1 MEYQKLH
8 RFILFV
14 LLLEGKSNL
23 KYNFLRILLGK
34 RTASVFYFKTLFSKC
49 DNATFQYYCSLFRE
63 KINDDFFVD
72 VELDA
77 YKMLTGNIKE

>member
-34 RTASVFYFKTLFSKC
+34 RIASVFYFKTLFSKC
-49 DNATFQYYCSLFRE
+49 DNATFQYYCNLFRE
-63 KINDDFFVD
+63 KINDDFTIS
-72 VELDA
+72 VELDSHN
-77 YKMLTGNIKE
+77 MLTGKIK

>member
-34 RTASVFYFKTLFSKC
+34 RIASLLYFKTLFSKC
-49 DNATFQYYCSLFRE
+49 DNATFQYYCNLFRE
-63 KINDDFFVD
+63 KTNNEFNYNCLSWI
-72 VELDA
+72 
-77 YKMLTGNIKE
+77 LTRC